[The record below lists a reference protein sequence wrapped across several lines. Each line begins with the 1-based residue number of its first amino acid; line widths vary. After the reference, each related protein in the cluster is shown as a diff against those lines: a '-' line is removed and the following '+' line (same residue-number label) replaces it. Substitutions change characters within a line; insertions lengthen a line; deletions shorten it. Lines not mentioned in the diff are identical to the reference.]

1 MTDRTRFENY
11 FKDPETVD
19 IAEMHDRFWKNVK
32 CKPSVVDKESL
43 LARADFIQEELDEF
57 REAVLAGDYLEQIDA
72 LVDIAV
78 VTKGTAV
85 MMGIRW
91 KYHWDEVHRAN
102 MMKEVGVNEKR
113 PDMPFDLTK
122 PRGWIGPN
130 HLEIMDLHGR
140 EG

>member
-1 MTDRTRFENY
+1 MTDRTVFEHY
-11 FKDPETVD
+11 FKDGETVD
-19 IAEMHDRFWKNVK
+19 IAEMHDRFWHNVK
-32 CKPSVVDKESL
+32 RRPSVVDKESL

-57 REAVLAGDYLEQIDA
+57 RQAVEAGDYLEQIDA
-72 LVDIAV
+72 LIDIAV

-102 MMKEVGVNEKR
+102 MMKQVGTNAKR
-113 PDMPFDLTK
+113 PDMPFDLIK
-122 PRGWIGPN
+122 PEGWVGPN
-130 HLEIMDLHGR
+130 HLAIMDKHGR